1 MAQFGIHMC
10 WYCCYVWSIHRS
22 YMEFLDLAWSKLVLA
37 FTSFNTKFTF
47 SDMPDLLAPEL
58 QPPLPY
64 HYFSESDSSNPEKGM
79 IKYLKGLCFE
89 KDYVNLLPGDHQ
101 ACSVPR
107 SRRTRSLKAL
117 RSCSLTLAGWTT
129 GTESPW
135 TLGTPAIVLSK
146 YIFTWLWTSKENHL
160 KLCLICDQV
169 FRNLRCSHVGP
180 HQLLIVGAHDLQSD
194 NLPSRLDW
202 LDPFDNVDIHLLS

>member
-10 WYCCYVWSIHRS
+10 WYCCYVWSFHRF
-22 YMEFLDLAWSKLVLA
+22 YLEFLDLARSKLVLA
-37 FTSFNTKFTF
+37 FTSFDKKFTF

-79 IKYLKGLCFE
+79 IKYLNGCCFE
-89 KDYVNLLPGDHQ
+89 IDFDNLLPGDRQ

-107 SRRTRSLKAL
+107 SRRRRSLKAQ
-117 RSCSLTLAGWTT
+117 RSCSSTLVGWKT

-135 TLGTPAIVLSK
+135 TLGTPAIVVKIYLYMTLNKQRKPPETLSHLRPSFQESEVLSCGPSPVAHSWRAWFAK
-146 YIFTWLWTSKENHL
+146 QQPAIKAWLVGS
-160 KLCLICDQV
+160 
-169 FRNLRCSHVGP
+169 FR
-180 HQLLIVGAHDLQSD
+180 
-194 NLPSRLDW
+194 
-202 LDPFDNVDIHLLS
+202 

>member
-10 WYCCYVWSIHRS
+10 WYCCYVWSIHRF
-22 YMEFLDLAWSKLVLA
+22 YLEFLDLARSKLVLA
-37 FTSFNTKFTF
+37 FTSFDTKFTF

-79 IKYLKGLCFE
+79 IKYLNGWCFE
-89 KDYVNLLPGDHQ
+89 IDYDNLLPGDHQ

-107 SRRTRSLKAL
+107 SRRRRSLKAL
-117 RSCSLTLAGWTT
+117 RSCSLTLAGWKT

-146 YIFTWLWTSKENHL
+146 YIWYDFEQAKKTTWNFVSSATKFSGIWGALMWALTS
-160 KLCLICDQV
+160 
-169 FRNLRCSHVGP
+169 CS
-180 HQLLIVGAHDLQSD
+180 
-194 NLPSRLDW
+194 
-202 LDPFDNVDIHLLS
+202 

>member
-10 WYCCYVWSIHRS
+10 WYCCYVWSIHRF
-22 YMEFLDLAWSKLVLA
+22 YLEFLDLARSKLVLA
-37 FTSFNTKFTF
+37 LTSFDTKFTF

-79 IKYLKGLCFE
+79 IKYLNRWCFE
-89 KDYVNLLPGDHQ
+89 IDYDNLLPGDRQ

-107 SRRTRSLKAL
+107 SRRRRSLKAQ
-117 RSCSLTLAGWTT
+117 RSCSSTLAGWKT
-129 GTESPW
+129 GTGSPW
-135 TLGTPAIVLSK
+135 TLGTPAIVVKIYL
-146 YIFTWLWTSKENHL
+146 IWLWTNKENHL
-160 KLCLICDQV
+160 KLCLIRDQV

-180 HQLLIVGAHDLQSD
+180 HQLLIVGAHDLQSN
-194 NLPSRLDW
+194 NLRSRLDG
-202 LDPFDNVDIHLLS
+202 LDPFDSFDIHLLS

>member
-10 WYCCYVWSIHRS
+10 WYCCYVWSFHRF
-22 YMEFLDLAWSKLVLA
+22 YLEFLDLARSKLVLA
-37 FTSFNTKFTF
+37 FTSFDTKFTF

-58 QPPLPY
+58 QLPLPY

-79 IKYLKGLCFE
+79 MKYLNGWCFE
-89 KDYVNLLPGDHQ
+89 IDYDNLLPGDRQ

-107 SRRTRSLKAL
+107 SRRRRSLKAR
-117 RSCSLTLAGWTT
+117 RSCSSTLAGWKT

-146 YIFTWLWTSKENHL
+146 YILYDFEPPETLSHL
-160 KLCLICDQV
+160 RPSFLESEVLSCGPSPVAHSWRAWFAKQRPAIKARLV
-169 FRNLRCSHVGP
+169 GSFR
-180 HQLLIVGAHDLQSD
+180 
-194 NLPSRLDW
+194 
-202 LDPFDNVDIHLLS
+202 